1 MEHQRKENRR
11 AQSIYFNP
19 FGRTSCKRTLSNKQ
33 ERLSCFGVAFLPT
46 CGVVPSPPA
55 AYAEECLI
63 FSPFQTPFFSTIKIN
78 VKIAIMSVFD
88 MMVRIIT
95 FLAFNRVISLIR
107 RVKAKISLSISV
119 CPQNQAHFRHFR
131 SLLLHQCR
139 KTAFPLLQPTQN
151 RHCL

>member
-151 RHCL
+151 RHSL

>member
-78 VKIAIMSVFD
+78 VKIASMSVFD
-88 MMVRIIT
+88 MRVRVIT

-119 CPQNQAHFRHFR
+119 HPQNRAHFQRFR
-131 SLLLHQCR
+131 FLLLHQCR
-139 KTAFPLLQPTQN
+139 KTAFPLLQTAQ
-151 RHCL
+151 RQYYL

>member
-139 KTAFPLLQPTQN
+139 KTAFPLLQTTQN
-151 RHCL
+151 RHSL